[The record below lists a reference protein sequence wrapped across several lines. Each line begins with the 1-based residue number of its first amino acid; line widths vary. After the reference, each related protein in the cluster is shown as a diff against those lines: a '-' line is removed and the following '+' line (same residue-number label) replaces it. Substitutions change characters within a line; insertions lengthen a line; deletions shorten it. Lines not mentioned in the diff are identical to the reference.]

1 MMDAL
6 NNSEG
11 TSEDDSRSVESHKGM
26 VHGSEERTDHSQ
38 MQMESHADM
47 EMNEQIDG
55 SGHGVHDHD

>member
-1 MMDAL
+1 
-6 NNSEG
+6 
-11 TSEDDSRSVESHKGM
+11 M
-26 VHGSEERTDHSQ
+26 VHGSEEMTDHSQ